1 MKLRNLF
8 FMLLALP
15 LVFWACNDNKEVDEV
30 KEPVLTLT
38 SAETLEFSADAAT
51 GEISYKLENPVE
63 GQAVAATADVDWI
76 NNFQYGEKVTFA
88 VEANET
94 TEAREG
100 KITVSYTTLSFEVT
114 VKQAG
119 KTLKPEVAIVA
130 GATAEF
136 EAEGGNGAIEYELK
150 NAAEGVELK
159 ATCEA
164 AWVKDVKVVA
174 AESKVTYTVEANTVA
189 QSRNATIVLTYGESK
204 AEATVKQKPYVEEG
218 KSALDLK
225 SEATAKF
232 KAEGGN
238 GVVKFEVIN
247 PAEGVKAEAKTE
259 ATWITGLTVN
269 AENTEVAYVVAANNT
284 LEARKGTIVITY
296 GEATLSVAVEQEAHA
311 KPELKVTANAVKEFA
326 AEGGNG
332 EFAYELKNPVE
343 GTKLA
348 VECKAEWIK
357 ATLDEKNSKVT
368 YTVAANE
375 TDKARE
381 AIITLTYGELKAEAI
396 VKQAAKGE
404 ELKPVLTVTAGAEK
418 EFEAAGGNG
427 EATFTLENAAEG
439 AKVEAKAD
447 EAATWISKIAVADNK
462 VTYTVAA
469 NETDKA
475 REAKITLTC
484 GEAKAEIT
492 VKQKA
497 ATPAGPSFT
506 LKSPAEIPVT
516 ANGGPGKIGFVLEGA
531 VEGVEV
537 TASADVSWISFSENY
552 VDYENSRISYYV
564 SETNSREPRTGVITA
579 KYGEYGSFTVTIN
592 QKGGSEIFNVS
603 ANETEV
609 VGFEACD
616 KVVNFT
622 VKFPTDPTT
631 LPVATVQYLTAGQEN
646 WITDFA
652 YGINEDKEPA
662 EGEGEGETEPETFAE
677 GAEGADDVVSGY
689 ISFKIAAN
697 PSDNERKAEITYT
710 YNGKKVTQTIIQETD
725 AAIPMTLIVNGGEN
739 EPDRASIFAKKADNG
754 KTWTLTLLDK
764 MDENTGVLQTDLVF
778 SLPEDKASENYL
790 PSGKY
795 TSDSFLEGTIEW
807 IDANNYVATGSIY
820 HKNNLAT
827 VAPITGDDR
836 FVEINVNP
844 DTQVVTVKGQFNTLR
859 YDSED
864 LRYIKTQVSFEYTGP
879 VRGFI
884 YADLDKGITE
894 WNSVK
899 IFRSWTFSGGCEY
912 IVKGYDTKDAEVF
925 SFDLYAVGTTD
936 TSKVPAGS
944 YPVMQAQNPVTE
956 SLCNT
961 GSTMYNTWGL
971 YLASGE
977 VIITDNPDGTQTLE
991 FDVVDTD
998 GAKHKGSYT
1007 GAITK

>member
-1 MKLRNLF
+1 
-8 FMLLALP
+8 MLLALP
-15 LVFWACNDNKEVDEV
+15 LLFVACNDSKDVDDIKPTFV
-30 KEPVLTLT
+30 LT

-63 GQAVAATADVDWI
+63 GQAVAATANVEWI

-88 VEANET
+88 VEANEA

-130 GATAEF
+130 GEAAEF
-136 EAEGGNGAIEYELK
+136 EAEGGNGEIEYELK

-159 ATCEA
+159 VACEA
-164 AWVKDVKVVA
+164 AWVKDLKVVA
-174 AESKVTYTVEANTVA
+174 ADSKVTYTVEANAAA

-259 ATWITGLTVN
+259 AAWITGLTVN
-269 AENTEVAYVVAANNT
+269 ADNTEVAYTVAANT
-284 LEARKGTIVITY
+284 TFEARKGTIVVTY
-296 GEATLSVAVEQEAHA
+296 GEAKIEVAVEQEAAA
-311 KPELKVTANAVKEFA
+311 KPELKVTSNAVKEFA

-381 AIITLTYGELKAEAI
+381 AIITLAYGELKAEAL

-404 ELKPVLTVTAGAEK
+404 ETKAAIIVKAEDAVK

-427 EATFTLENAAEG
+427 EASFTLENAAEG

-447 EAATWISKIAVADNK
+447 EAATWISKVAVADNK

-506 LKSPAEIPVT
+506 LKSPAEIPAT
-516 ANGGPGKIGFVLEGA
+516 ANGGTGMIGFALEGA

-537 TASADVSWISFSENY
+537 TASADVSWISFGENY
-552 VDYENSRISYYV
+552 VDYEKSRINYYV
-564 SETNSREPRTGVITA
+564 SETDSKEPRTGVITA

-603 ANETEV
+603 ANETEFI
-609 VGFEACD
+609 GFEACD

-631 LPVATVQYLTAGQEN
+631 LPVATVQYLTAGQED

-677 GAEGADDVVSGY
+677 DAEDTEGAADVVSGY
-689 ISFKIAAN
+689 ISFKIAENTSA
-697 PSDNERKAEITYT
+697 DERKAVITYT
-710 YNGKKVTQTIIQETD
+710 YNGQTKSQTITQATDVPLQTGFTFYTKETP
-725 AAIPMTLIVNGGEN
+725 I
-739 EPDRASIFAKKADNG
+739 RASYSDEG
-754 KTWTLTLLDK
+754 KTWTLKLIEDCTA
-764 MDENTGVLQTDLVF
+764 ENFGETVFTELVLNLNEPTF
-778 SLPEDKASENYL
+778 KYI
-790 PSGKY
+790 PSGTY
-795 TSDSFLEGTIEW
+795 TDPNFVAGYEYTYDSATLEAGSLYRTNN
-807 IDANNYVATGSIY
+807 DACKSLIF
-820 HKNNLAT
+820 
-827 VAPITGDDR
+827 GDDR
-836 FVEINVNP
+836 
-844 DTQVVTVKGQFNTLR
+844 
-859 YDSED
+859 
-864 LRYIKTQVSFEYTGP
+864 YIK
-879 VRGFI
+879 
-884 YADLDKGITE
+884 LDVNK
-894 WNSVK
+894 
-899 IFRSWTFSGGCEY
+899 
-912 IVKGYDTKDAEVF
+912 DTKTVNLEAKFLTSRFISEENRYRKVEVTIKYEGNVDG
-925 SFDLYAVGTTD
+925 FDFTEEGAIVSDWTEFKVNTSYPETKGGIAYTEYFVLGTAADGTIFNFDMWAYGSHDTLTLAAGTYTLMDWPNPNWPEYNWCNMDYCKIGTTLL
-936 TSKVPAGS
+936 K
-944 YPVMQAQNPVTE
+944 
-956 SLCNT
+956 
-961 GSTMYNTWGL
+961 
-971 YLASGE
+971 SGE
-977 VIITDNPDGTQTLE
+977 VIVTDNSDGTQTLTYT
-991 FDVVDTD
+991 VVDVN
-998 GAKHKGSYT
+998 GSEHKGEYT
-1007 GAITK
+1007 GPAIKKSW

>member
-1 MKLRNLF
+1 
-8 FMLLALP
+8 MLLALP
-15 LVFWACNDNKEVDEV
+15 LVFWACNDSKEVDEV

-38 SAETLEFSADAAT
+38 SAETLEFSAEAAT

-88 VEANET
+88 VEAHEA

-100 KITVSYTTLSFEVT
+100 KVTVTYTTLSFEVT

-130 GATAEF
+130 GDAAEF
-136 EAEGGNGAIEYELK
+136 EAEGGNGVIEYELK
-150 NAAEGVELK
+150 NAAEGVELN

-164 AWVKDVKVVA
+164 AWVKAVTVVA
-174 AESKVTYTVEANTVA
+174 ADSKVTYTVEANADA

-204 AEATVKQKPYVEEG
+204 AEATVKQKPFVEEG

-225 SEATAKF
+225 SEGTAKF
-232 KAEGGN
+232 TAEGGN

-247 PAEGVKAEAKTE
+247 SKEGVKTEAKCE
-259 ATWITGLTVN
+259 AAWISGLAVN
-269 AENTEVAYVVAANNT
+269 EANTELAYTVAANNT
-284 LEARKGTIVITY
+284 FEARKATIVITY
-296 GEATLSVAVEQEAHA
+296 GEAKLEVAVEQEAHA
-311 KPELKVTANAVKEFA
+311 KPELKITANAVKEFA

-332 EFAYELKNPVE
+332 EFTYELKNAVE

-375 TDKARE
+375 GEARE
-381 AIITLTYGELKAEAI
+381 AIITLAYGELKAEAL
-396 VKQAAKGE
+396 VKQVAKGE
-404 ELKPVLTVTAGAEK
+404 ELKPVITVKAEDAVK
-418 EFEAAGGNG
+418 EFEAEGGNG
-427 EATFTLENAAEG
+427 EASFTLENAAEG
-439 AKVEAKAD
+439 AQVEAKAD
-447 EAATWISKIAVADNK
+447 EAATWISVVAVANNK

-497 ATPAGPSFT
+497 AAGPVFEQ
-506 LKSPAEIPVT
+506 KPAKPEISVK
-516 ANGGPGKIGFVLEGA
+516 AAGGEGA
-531 VEGVEV
+531 IGYKLENAIKGVEV
-537 TASADVSWISFSENY
+537 AATADVDWLTISEI
-552 VDYENSRISYYV
+552 DTEKCRITYYA
-564 SETNSREPRTGVITA
+564 SETDTKSERTGHITA
-579 KYGEYGSFTVTIN
+579 TYGDLSFVVTLI
-592 QKGGSEIFNVS
+592 QDGGSEMFSILGLNPYVCSPS
-603 ANETEV
+603 AEEYS
-609 VGFEACD
+609 CSYQ
-616 KVVNFT
+616 
-622 VKFPTDPTT
+622 VKFPVDRTILPTAE
-631 LPVATVQYLTAGQEN
+631 VKYLTAGQEG
-646 WITDFA
+646 WITDFEFSV
-652 YGINEDKEPA
+652 NEEKDEDSEEETTPSTFN
-662 EGEGEGETEPETFAE
+662 ETETEGEGETE
-677 GAEGADDVVSGY
+677 VVIKDIAQGS
-689 ISFKIAAN
+689 IKFNIAAN
-697 PSDNERKAEITYT
+697 PSDNERQAEITYT

-725 AAIPMTLIVNGGEN
+725 AAIPMRLIVNGGQS
-739 EPDRASIFAKKADNG
+739 EPDRASILAKKANEG

-764 MDENTGVLQTDLVF
+764 MDENYGVLQTDLVF

-795 TSDSFLEGTIEW
+795 TSDSFLEGTVEW
-807 IDANNYVATGSIY
+807 VDAYNFVATGSVY
-820 HKNNLAT
+820 HTNNDAT

-859 YDSED
+859 YDSANS
-864 LRYIKTQVSFEYTGP
+864 RYIKTKVTFEYTGP

-894 WNSVK
+894 WNSVY
-899 IFRSWTFSGGCEY
+899 IFNSWSFSGGYEY
-912 IVKGYDTKDAEVF
+912 MVKGNDTHDVEVF
-925 SFDLYAVGTTD
+925 NFDLYAVGATD
-936 TSKVPAGS
+936 KSKVPAGR
-944 YPVMQAQNPVTE
+944 YPVMQKSNPVTE
-956 SLCNT
+956 SFCNAT
-961 GSTMYNTWGL
+961 STMYNTNTWGL

-977 VIITDNPDGTQTLE
+977 VVITDNADGTQTLE
-991 FDVVDTD
+991 FDVVDID
-998 GAKHKGSYT
+998 GTNHKGSYT
-1007 GAITK
+1007 GAIVK